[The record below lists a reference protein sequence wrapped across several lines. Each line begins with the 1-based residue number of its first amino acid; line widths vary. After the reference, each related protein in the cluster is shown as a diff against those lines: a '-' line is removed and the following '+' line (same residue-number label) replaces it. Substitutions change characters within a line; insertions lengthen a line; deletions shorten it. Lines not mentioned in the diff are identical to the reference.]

1 MRAPL
6 TPARIQALDRRAAAI
21 REAGHVVIGRHLG
34 IGPVWGE
41 IFPLVGFFV
50 DVEMGKHKSCRAP
63 AHTAIRYILLGLDP
77 TALEVCVANALRI
90 CAAEGHRDMFC
101 DSHFRSPGIEMAPG
115 DTTVG
120 SRPA

>member
-1 MRAPL
+1 MG
-6 TPARIQALDRRAAAI
+6 IEGDQ
-21 REAGHVVIGRHLG
+21 GRGDTERSEQDLRG
-34 IGPVWGE
+34 RD
-41 IFPLVGFFV
+41 LVGFFV